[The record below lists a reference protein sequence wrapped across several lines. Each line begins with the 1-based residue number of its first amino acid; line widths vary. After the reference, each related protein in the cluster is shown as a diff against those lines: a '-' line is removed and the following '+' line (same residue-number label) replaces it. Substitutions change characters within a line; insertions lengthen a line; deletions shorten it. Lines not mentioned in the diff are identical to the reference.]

1 MRSMN
6 SVRVHCSQWKSQ
18 MLQLK
23 KKKKKGERTAF
34 SPIRTG
40 TKCKW
45 CEKIYMA
52 YSNFQV

>member
-1 MRSMN
+1 MN